1 MKSLRLAL
9 KLLAAFLLLVVLLVG
24 AGVWLINTKAFQQR
38 VLKQTTQLLS
48 ERLQTRVSIDSVD
61 IRFVAQQLRLYGLQV
76 DDQQQ
81 RPLLS
86 VRQAGVDV
94 DISELLGN
102 KFTIKDVEL
111 SGARALL
118 LKPSKD
124 SASNFQFI
132 IDAFKKQPKA
142 KRDTTVAPR
151 KRIEF
156 DIHSVRLNDIQVTY
170 NDMAVNLAQTVIK
183 GRKGRYQAVV
193 QLQFATDNHKPRK
206 NTGKPKRGF
215 FDAGHLDVTC
225 DFKAAIDAS
234 EKDTLRFDLSELHAR
249 DSVTGFDVRHLQAQA
264 RLAGKQLLL
273 TNVQVQQKRTQL
285 HIDSARMQLPN
296 KRDSIPFS
304 FQTGTISGT
313 VYLQDIS
320 RAFAPVLSKFTLPL
334 QLSCTMSGNQDKLSF
349 RHVKVGTTDKRLAI
363 AATGDITN
371 LKSKEKLTVLFHV
384 ARMTAKSGIKERIIS
399 QFPVK
404 RLMMTQLHNLGNIS
418 YTGSFRVIRKEERFW
433 GTLGTAVGSLKFQF
447 WLDERNKYVVGNA
460 STQKLHFGKVMG
472 MKDVGPLAAK
482 ADFKIDIS
490 KPRTAVMRRKLG
502 GKLPIGK
509 VSATIADCS
518 YKGVHVRN
526 VDVNVTSDGAVAT
539 GDVIQRGN
547 WRDLSCSFSF
557 TDTNQMHKLKVSHGR
572 MKFHK
577 MSNEARQ
584 AKRERKEAR
593 KAERQAK
600 REAKKAEKAAKKK
613 SKKSFLFF

>member
-1 MKSLRLAL
+1 MGYIPEQPKVAVIELDKNDPQQTGTASLMQLNSDGTSSTAYS
-9 KLLAAFLLLVVLLVG
+9 AAVKIWG
-24 AGVWLINTKAFQQR
+24 AYYKYNYVKFDFSSI
-38 VLKQTTQLLS
+38 TTPGIYYIQYGK
-48 ERLQTRVSIDSVD
+48 TRTND
-61 IRFVAQQLRLYGLQV
+61 
-76 DDQQQ
+76 
-81 RPLLS
+81 
-86 VRQAGVDV
+86 
-94 DISELLGN
+94 
-102 KFTIKDVEL
+102 
-111 SGARALL
+111 
-118 LKPSKD
+118 
-124 SASNFQFI
+124 FI
-132 IDAFKKQPKA
+132 IDEHVYDKITDATTDVWVPIHMNHMYVTEGYRTWHGEPFKEGYLQAPESDHFDLHSQGPTT
-142 KRDTTVAPR
+142 DTKYKPLEL
-151 KRIEF
+151 IPG
-156 DIHSVRLNDIQVTY
+156 LNI
-170 NDMAVNLAQTVIK
+170 
-183 GRKGRYQAVV
+183 G
-193 QLQFATDNHKPRK
+193 
-206 NTGKPKRGF
+206 GF

-304 FQTGTISGT
+304 FHTGTITGT